1 MFIPKESYVGRKV
14 KLNHDINT
22 TIGTFTKGSVMTVTG
37 YSQISKMFDLR
48 DNDSGEILYC
58 CSMSNGNNTDKFNFI
73 D

>member
-1 MFIPKESYVGRKV
+1 MFIPKESFLGRKV

-48 DNDSGEILYC
+48 DNDSGEILFS
-58 CSMSNGNNTDKFNFI
+58 CSRSNYDNTDRFNFI